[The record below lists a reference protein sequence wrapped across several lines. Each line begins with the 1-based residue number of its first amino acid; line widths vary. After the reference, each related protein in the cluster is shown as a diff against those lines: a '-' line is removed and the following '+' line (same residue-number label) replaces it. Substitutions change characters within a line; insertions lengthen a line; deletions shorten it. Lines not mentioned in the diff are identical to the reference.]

1 MTKTFGVKEATAAGE
16 FAKTKEQKLTVL
28 AVVKMLGMTVNLTT
42 QVRKQTGKL
51 TATTKAIATKIGKL
65 NSKTIA
71 LQTTLGKKTTEKL
84 DLYAIDE
91 DWSV

>member
-1 MTKTFGVKEATAAGE
+1 MTKTFGVKEARAAGE

-51 TATTKAIATKIGKL
+51 TATTKAIAAKIGKL
-65 NSKTIA
+65 QSKTNT
-71 LQTTLGKKTTEKL
+71 LQFTLGRKTTEKL